1 MVENKQDGDPGEYP
15 SDPEDDVI
23 EPKAALQVSRQGDII
38 TVTVHPLRD
47 VTEIDDGEDPFMSCD
62 PIIFKIVQQ
71 PTPERA
77 AKRMAKAR
85 KQYEED
91 IKKSLESALEKICQ
105 CAYEDVYCTDLN
117 AIDAVIEKSPVF
129 VEGPKCNCNEES
141 EDDSGSD
148 WDIEYTPPFAMTG
161 LKPRRP
167 TVAHQETQYS
177 EADCARKVKLSAKQL
192 AAEASSLKVAKSGS
206 GNSQSKPLR

>member
-1 MVENKQDGDPGEYP
+1 MESKQEGEASDYP
-15 SDPEDDVI
+15 SELEDEVI

-47 VTEIDDGEDPFMSCD
+47 VCEIEDGEDPFMSCD

-77 AKRMAKAR
+77 AKRIAKER
-85 KQYEED
+85 KKYEED
-91 IKKSLESALEKICQ
+91 IKKSLESALEEICQ

-117 AIDAVIEKSPVF
+117 AIDAVIGKAPAF
-129 VEGPKCNCNEES
+129 VEGPKCNCNEDS
-141 EDDSGSD
+141 EEDSGSD

-177 EADCARKVKLSAKQL
+177 EADYARKVKLSAKQL
-192 AAEASSLKVAKSGS
+192 AAEASSLKIAKSGS
-206 GNSQSKPLR
+206 GNSQNKPLK